1 MSGRRGTKKRE
12 KQSDKQDCRKQ
23 GRRKTGLSD
32 LDFAI
37 IKVSK
42 EANQSSPNDRRRMM
56 MSVEIRYIRGHVEVF
71 DQFGDFM
78 FSADTTSEAWEE
90 LREWEEDAA

>member
-1 MSGRRGTKKRE
+1 
-12 KQSDKQDCRKQ
+12 
-23 GRRKTGLSD
+23 
-32 LDFAI
+32 
-37 IKVSK
+37 
-42 EANQSSPNDRRRMM
+42 M